1 MLSNFIAP
9 AVAGSADVNHYYFL
23 SWGAPALF
31 HEEIDEVGAMVKLEP
46 WRLLGLQLPAF
57 AGIDPGQR
65 QEVVVPPLIEPV
77 SPQPAPVLSGS
88 GVVGIYHSHTSEAF
102 RPTSGKD
109 FTTDFS
115 LTVVELGKIIAERLE
130 SEGIRVVHNQTYH
143 NSKIGNSQSYEK
155 SRVTMSEMLTQEPGI
170 ILFLD
175 VHRDGF
181 DSNTTEK
188 KARAVTT
195 ATIEGKKA
203 GKILFVVSSAHEDW
217 QKNQRVAN
225 DLHNIIEDKYPG
237 LSRGILIRTDSVFN
251 QDFHPNAILVEVGCH
266 WNSLEEAIYGA
277 QLFADALVQ
286 YLGGYSE

>member
-31 HEEIDEVGAMVKLEP
+31 HEEIDEIGAMVKLEP

-65 QEVVVPPLIEPV
+65 QEVVVPPIIEPV

-88 GVVGIYHSHTSEAF
+88 GVVGIYHSHTSESF

-109 FTTDFS
+109 RTTDFS

-130 SEGIRVVHNQTYH
+130 SEGIKVVHNQTYH
-143 NSKIGNSQSYEK
+143 NLEKEYDQSYEK
-155 SRVTMSEMLTQEPGI
+155 SRVTMLEMLTQEPGI
-170 ILFLD
+170 MLFLD
-175 VHRDGF
+175 VHRDGVG
-181 DSNTTEK
+181 DTTEK
-188 KARAVTT
+188 ARSVTT
-195 ATIEGKKA
+195 ATIEGKQA
-203 GKILFVVSSAHEDW
+203 GKIMFVVSTAHEDW

-225 DLHNIIEDKYPG
+225 DLHNILEDKYPG
-237 LSRGILIRTDSVFN
+237 LSRGILMRTDRSVFN
-251 QDFHPNAILVEVGCH
+251 QDLHPNAVLVEVGGH

-277 QLFADALVQ
+277 QLFANALVQ
-286 YLGGYSE
+286 YIGGIQ